1 MLFVL
6 EIECDNAAFESNR
19 NTEVSRILN
28 ELAENISSKSDTI
41 LNFGLRDVNGNL
53 VGAAEF
59 FPDR

>member
-6 EIECDNAAFESNR
+6 EIECDNAAFENR
-19 NTEVSRILN
+19 NAEVSRILN
-28 ELAENISSKSDTI
+28 ELVYKLTIEPEDT

-53 VGAAEF
+53 VGGAEF

>member
-28 ELAENISSKSDTI
+28 ELVAKLTVEPDTT
-41 LNFGLRDVNGNL
+41 LNYGLRDVNGNL

>member
-19 NTEVSRILN
+19 NVEVSRILN
-28 ELAENISSKSDTI
+28 ELVYKLTIEPDTT
-41 LNFGLRDVNGNL
+41 LNYGLRDTNGNL

>member
-6 EIECDNAAFESNR
+6 EIEMNNAAFETNR
-19 NTEVSRILN
+19 NQ
-28 ELAENISSKSDTI
+28 ELAVYLRELADKIDSEPEIT
-41 LNFGLRDVNGNL
+41 LNFGVRDVNGNL

>member
-6 EIECDNAAFESNR
+6 EIECDNAAFETNR
-19 NTEVSRILN
+19 NVEVSRILY
-28 ELAENISSKSDTI
+28 ELVSKLTSEPEDT
-41 LNFGLRDVNGNL
+41 LNFGLRNSNGNL